1 MMVYSTLRGAQTHM
15 IDELDKKILK
25 LLQDNAKISAREIA
39 RKLNEGKEEKVV
51 SFSTVSRRVKELE
64 EKNVIRGYTTV
75 LDPAAFGL
83 TYPICFFIETDPKI
97 DVEDVAVRLTEI
109 PELLYIHQVAGDFQ
123 IAAMARCR
131 SAEDA
136 AELSKVI
143 SRIEGIQKL
152 VSHSVLCTFKEDI
165 KLNLTE

>member
-1 MMVYSTLRGAQTHM
+1 M
-15 IDELDKKILK
+15 IDELDRKILQ
-25 LLQDNAKISAREIA
+25 LLQENAKLSAREIA
-39 RKLNEGKEEKVV
+39 RKLNGAGKEKIV
-51 SFSTVSRRVKELE
+51 SFSTVSRRIKDLE
-64 EKNVIRGYTTV
+64 ERGIILRYTTI

-83 TYPICFFIETDPKI
+83 TYPICFFLETDPKI
-97 DVEDVAVRLTEI
+97 DVEIVANHLTNI

-123 IAAMARCR
+123 IAAMARCK

-136 AELSKVI
+136 AELSKEI

-165 KLNLTE
+165 KLNLKE